1 MSNSL
6 QYSCLKTPVDR
17 GAWWATVHRIAEL
30 DTTEQLTHTHT
41 MASDFWSSL
50 LLQPC
55 HLIPTSAKGKCFS
68 CSHFSG
74 KEGKAQKGQGDCSG
88 SKSASLCLPVNSLK
102 WAFFS
107 GRNYSSVLLFNHLSC
122 VWLFS
127 IPMTIAHQALLSF
140 TTSLSLLRLMSIESI
155 MPSNHLIL
163 SCPLLLLP
171 SIFPSTQFSSV
182 AQSCPTLCNPMD
194 CSMPCFPV
202 HHQLPELPQTNVHR
216 VSDAIQA
223 SHPLLFPSPACNLS
237 QHQGLFQWVS
247 SSHQVAKVLEFQLQH
262 QSFQW
267 IFMVDFL

>member
-1 MSNSL
+1 MRKMSNSL

-68 CSHFSG
+68 CTHFSG

-88 SKSASLCLPVNSLK
+88 SKSASLCLSVNSLK
-102 WAFFS
+102 WAFSS

-140 TTSLSLLRLMSIESI
+140 TTSLSLLRQ
-155 MPSNHLIL
+155 P
-163 SCPLLLLP
+163 
-171 SIFPSTQFSSV
+171 
-182 AQSCPTLCNPMD
+182 
-194 CSMPCFPV
+194 
-202 HHQLPELPQTNVHR
+202 
-216 VSDAIQA
+216 
-223 SHPLLFPSPACNLS
+223 SHPLLPPSPLALNLS
-237 QHQGLFQWVS
+237 QHSVQFSCSVMSNSLQ
-247 SSHQVAKVLEFQLQH
+247 SHGLQH
-262 QSFQW
+262 AMLTCPSPAPGAYSN
-267 IFMVDFL
+267 